1 MRAPQA
7 EGWTRRRC
15 VRGLTAVG
23 VVGLLGLHPGPVA
36 APNAPVTKESVEME
50 NHSPLGDQPSND
62 HLVSTSRFTFHSNLW
77 VNLHH
82 FLYQWARREAALPA
96 QRWPPVVDVPE
107 RDSGAALAPQY
118 QGTWQ
123 ATLDLYQRQVLIRDL
138 TGDRILRV
146 LRHRL
151 TRLDRIEEAAPALV
165 TDVVAALRAVIPVYR
180 AHWWRLHDEAN
191 RRWLTHVLPLLT
203 DAEAWLAMRLAQVY
217 GGSWP
222 AASLRVDVT
231 VYASWQG
238 AYTIYE
244 THEPTQITIASRDP
258 AMQDG
263 GALEIL
269 FHEAS
274 HVIASWRG
282 PCGGEGPLEEALA
295 AAYRA
300 RRATPPGDLGHVII
314 FYSAGELTRQWLHE
328 SGRQAGYKP
337 YAERLGL
344 YARSLSW
351 QRYRQALA
359 THWQPYL
366 DGTLDRSTA
375 LQRLVEELG

>member
-7 EGWTRRRC
+7 EGWTRRRG
-15 VRGLTAVG
+15 VGGLTAVG
-23 VVGLLGLHPGPVA
+23 VVGLFGLHPRPVA
-36 APNAPVTKESVEME
+36 APSVPVTQESAGME
-50 NHSPLGDQPSND
+50 NHSPPGEQPSND
-62 HLVSTSRFTFHSNLW
+62 HVGATARFTFYSNLW

-96 QRWPPVVDVPE
+96 QRWPPVVAVPE
-107 RDSGAALAPQY
+107 RGYMAALSPQH

-123 ATLDLYQRQVLIRDL
+123 AALDLYQRQVLIRDL
-138 TGDRILRV
+138 SGDRILRA

-151 TRLDRIEEAAPALV
+151 TRLDRIEEAAPVLV
-165 TDVVAALRAVIPVYR
+165 TDVVAALQAVMPVYR

-191 RRWLTHVLPLLT
+191 RRWLTHVLPLL
-203 DAEAWLAMRLAQVY
+203 AAAAAWLAMRLAQVY

-222 AASLRVDVT
+222 TTPLRVDVT
-231 VYASWQG
+231 VYASWHG
-238 AYTIYE
+238 AYTTYE
-244 THEPTQITIASRDP
+244 THAPTHITIASMDP
-258 AMQDG
+258 AIQNG
-263 GALEIL
+263 GALETL

-282 PCGGEGPLEEALA
+282 PGGEEGPLEEALG
-295 AAYRA
+295 AAYMA
-300 RRATPPGDLGHVII
+300 RRETPPWELGHVII

-328 SGRQAGYKP
+328 SGRQAEYEP
-337 YAERLGL
+337 YAARLGL
-344 YARSLSW
+344 YARSLRW
-351 QRYRQALA
+351 HRYRQALA

-366 DGTLDRSTA
+366 DGTIDRTTA

>member
-1 MRAPQA
+1 VGTA
-7 EGWTRRRC
+7 
-15 VRGLTAVG
+15 RG
-23 VVGLLGLHPGPVA
+23 
-36 APNAPVTKESVEME
+36 
-50 NHSPLGDQPSND
+50 
-62 HLVSTSRFTFHSNLW
+62 R
-77 VNLHH
+77 
-82 FLYQWARREAALPA
+82 
-96 QRWPPVVDVPE
+96 PP
-107 RDSGAALAPQY
+107 GAADVASLSPQH

-123 ATLDLYQRQVLIRDL
+123 ATLDLYQHQVLIRDL

-151 TRLDRIEEAAPALV
+151 TRLDRIEEAAPVLV
-165 TDVVAALRAVIPVYR
+165 TDVVAALRAVMPVYH

-191 RRWLTHVLPLLT
+191 RRWLTHVLPLLA

-222 AASLRVDVT
+222 AAPLRVDVT

-274 HVIASWRG
+274 HVIASWLG
-282 PCGGEGPLEEALA
+282 PCGGGGPTGGGVSSGLQGSQSD
-295 AAYRA
+295 
-300 RRATPPGDLGHVII
+300 ATRGLGACDH
-314 FYSAGELTRQWLHE
+314 FL
-328 SGRQAGYKP
+328 
-337 YAERLGL
+337 
-344 YARSLSW
+344 
-351 QRYRQALA
+351 
-359 THWQPYL
+359 
-366 DGTLDRSTA
+366 
-375 LQRLVEELG
+375 